1 MTTPLRAALDGIS
14 GILVTPLDA
23 HDRIAPARRAARRDR
38 LCAAHR

>member
-23 HDRIAPARRAARRDR
+23 HDRIGARTSRRAA
-38 LCAAHR
+38 